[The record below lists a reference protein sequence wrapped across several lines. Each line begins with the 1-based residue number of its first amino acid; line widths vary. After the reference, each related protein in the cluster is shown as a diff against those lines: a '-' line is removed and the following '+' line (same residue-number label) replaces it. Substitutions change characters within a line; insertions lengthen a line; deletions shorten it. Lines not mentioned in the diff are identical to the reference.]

1 MCEGMYLC
9 FLFGMKQPD
18 PPLQRL
24 LLWQGREGLVQRLVV
39 AVSQDVKD
47 FETKNQKFTSTC
59 YLDIVT
65 NSLQVYIYR
74 KHKVSYRPML
84 LESHCEWN

>member
-1 MCEGMYLC
+1 MHLC

-24 LLWQGREGLVQRLVV
+24 RLWQGRESLVQRLVV
-39 AVSQDVKD
+39 AVSQEVKD

-59 YLDIVT
+59 FFRHCDELVASIGNT
-65 NSLQVYIYR
+65 N
-74 KHKVSYRPML
+74 
-84 LESHCEWN
+84 